1 MCYGDG
7 LELGANM
14 QRRRF
19 IGLLGGMAAWPLSA
33 RGQQSMPVIGFLSPR
48 GPGDAPQLL
57 ASFRQGLKES
67 DFIEGQNVAIEYRF
81 AENQNERLPALAA
94 DLVRRQVTVIAATA
108 VPAVIAAK
116 AATASIPIVFEM
128 GDDPV
133 RLGLLAG
140 LDRPGGNITGVA
152 QLNREVAPKRLE
164 LLHELLPSARVV
176 ALLANPTDAASATLS
191 NNMMS
196 VASTLGLEL
205 HVLNASAEGD
215 FEGVFA
221 KLIELRAGGLV
232 INPDALF
239 TARTE
244 QLAALALRRA
254 VPAIF
259 ESREFVVAG
268 GLAAYGASLSDA
280 YHLAGIYVARILK
293 GEKPGNL
300 PVQQA
305 TKVEFFL
312 NLKTAK
318 ALGITVPLPLSGR
331 ADDVIE

>member
-1 MCYGDG
+1 M
-7 LELGANM
+7 
-14 QRRRF
+14 
-19 IGLLGGMAAWPLSA
+19 
-33 RGQQSMPVIGFLSPR
+33 
-48 GPGDAPQLL
+48 
-57 ASFRQGLKES
+57 
-67 DFIEGQNVAIEYRF
+67 
-81 AENQNERLPALAA
+81 AA

>member
-1 MCYGDG
+1 M
-7 LELGANM
+7 
-14 QRRRF
+14 RRRDF
-19 IGLLGGMAAWPLSA
+19 ITLVGGAAATLPLAA
-33 RGQQSMPVIGFLSPR
+33 RAQQSMPVIGFLSPR

-57 ASFRQGLKES
+57 ASFRQGLKDS
-67 DFIEGQNVAIEYRF
+67 GFVEGQNVAIEYRF

-94 DLVRRQVTVIAATA
+94 DLVQRHVTVIAAAA

-133 RLGLLAG
+133 RLGFVAG

-164 LLHELLPSARVV
+164 LLHELLPAARVV
-176 ALLANPTDAASATLS
+176 ALLANPTDAASAALS
-191 NNMMS
+191 SNMMS
-196 VASTLGLEL
+196 VARTLGLEL

-215 FEGVFA
+215 FEGAFA
-221 KLIELRAGGLV
+221 KLIELQAGGLV

-239 TARTE
+239 IARSE
-244 QLAALALRRA
+244 QLAALALRHA
-254 VPAIF
+254 VPAIY
-259 ESREFVVAG
+259 ENREFVVAG

-280 YHLAGIYVARILK
+280 YRLAGVYVARILK
-293 GEKPGNL
+293 GEKPGDL

-305 TKVEFFL
+305 TKIEFLL

-331 ADDVIE
+331 ADEVIE